1 MKKILYVCLVLVLC
15 SCERI
20 FINGDLDGMW
30 RLQRVESA
38 DVVAYPDSIFYSFQ
52 RHLIMAGIYSE
63 TEHPKNFYMGCFYYD
78 GDRIMMNN
86 FSQYPGTSG
95 VCIPAE
101 LENLYIYDT
110 IAVFSVKHLDD
121 DKLTLSSFGREYSFI
136 KW

>member
-1 MKKILYVCLVLVLC
+1 MKKILYICLLLLIC

-20 FINGDLDGMW
+20 FINGELDGMW

-38 DVVAYPDSIFYSFQ
+38 DEVVFPDSIFYSFQ
-52 RHLIMAGIYSE
+52 RHLLMAGIYSE
-63 TEHPKNFYMGCFYYD
+63 TAHPRNFYMGCFYYD
-78 GDRIMMNN
+78 GNSIMMNN

-101 LENLYIYDT
+101 LDNLYIFDT
-110 IAVFSVKHLDD
+110 VAVFNVEHLDD
-121 DKLTLSSFGREYSFI
+121 DKLILSSFGREYSFV

>member
-1 MKKILYVCLVLVLC
+1 MKKILYICLLLLIC

-20 FINGDLDGMW
+20 FINGELDGMW

-38 DVVAYPDSIFYSFQ
+38 DEVVFPDSIFYSFQ
-52 RHLIMAGIYSE
+52 RHLLMAGIYSE
-63 TEHPKNFYMGCFYYD
+63 TAHPRNFYMGCFYYD
-78 GDRIMMNN
+78 GNSIMMNN

-101 LENLYIYDT
+101 LDNLYIFDT
-110 IAVFSVKHLDD
+110 VAVFNVEHLDD
-121 DKLTLSSFGREYSFI
+121 DKLILSSFGREYSLV

>member
-1 MKKILYVCLVLVLC
+1 MKKILYICFLLLIC

-20 FINGDLDGMW
+20 FINGELDGMW

-38 DVVAYPDSIFYSFQ
+38 DEVVFPDSIFYSFQ
-52 RHLIMAGIYSE
+52 RHLLMAGIYSE
-63 TEHPKNFYMGCFYYD
+63 TAHPRNFYMGCFYYD
-78 GDRIMMNN
+78 GNSIMMNN

-101 LENLYIYDT
+101 LDNLYIFDT
-110 IAVFSVKHLDD
+110 VAVFNVLHLDNG
-121 DKLTLSSFGREYSFI
+121 KLILSSFGREYSFV